1 MLAIILFLLVI
12 SAFSF
17 FAAFRLGR
25 TFESTMPISCMGIV
39 LFLFLCG
46 MVNILG
52 LGWILVCM
60 AAAGL
65 YIYTIYWI
73 AKNGAIL
80 TIKRHIFDFITPGT
94 LFFAILSVMLAYFN
108 QGRLAMHT
116 DEFSHWLDT
125 VVIMTRID
133 AFGTAPDSTAIFP
146 SYPPAMSLFQY
157 LLEKINMAVT
167 GDFAEW
173 KVYFAYQL
181 FAVSVMLWFVQLKEL
196 SIAKKVTGI
205 ISWPI
210 CLFVPLYFFS
220 EVYSSLYIDPFL
232 GVLGGCGFAAISI
245 TKKKDWVYSTYVTML
260 CAVLT
265 ISKDVGI
272 YLALFISLYYFID
285 YGSRNK
291 AVGLQRNVKNI
302 TKYAACCMLPMLAMI
317 CAKLLWKLELAVSN
331 TAQKFS
337 QPFDIAGTIDTI
349 KGNGSEFYTTVY
361 DNFRAAITYRY
372 IYYERMGFNYTS
384 IMVLFVVAFIC
395 LHVSLYR
402 RNVLNKVPAIA
413 GAVIPGLAII
423 FYILS
428 MFPLYISRFVEEE
441 AVNLASFD
449 RYCGIMFLTGM
460 LLMFWLIRDMLIDAD
475 GQVLPIVL
483 ACLMLLSVQHS
494 KKDDIDYYVSRRSV
508 EDSLAYRQNVSV
520 LAAEINATCE
530 ENARILVVGDVS
542 DNQYVPILSTIS
554 KPRWFMESSTYFNA
568 TPDENGEVGM
578 SVEEFKELLKN
589 NFDYVAI
596 YSPTG
601 AITEYYSS
609 VFIDGNKAEAL
620 QLYKIDSKG
629 NLYQ

>member
-1 MLAIILFLLVI
+1 MLAIIIFLLVI

-46 MVNILG
+46 MCNLLG
-52 LGWILVCM
+52 IGWIIVCV
-60 AAAGL
+60 AAVAM
-65 YIYTIYWI
+65 YVYTFYWI
-73 AKNGAIL
+73 GKNGVTPTL
-80 TIKRHIFDFITPGT
+80 KKNIFNLITPGT
-94 LFFAILSVMLAYFN
+94 IIFAVLAILIAYFN
-108 QGRLAMHT
+108 KDRLAMHT

-125 VVIMTRID
+125 VVIMTGID
-133 AFGTAPDSTAIFP
+133 AFGTAPGSTAIFP

-157 LLEKINMAVT
+157 LLEKINMTVT

-173 KVYFAYQL
+173 KVYYAYQL
-181 FAVSVMLWFVQLKEL
+181 FAVSVMIWFAGMKDMPI
-196 SIAKKVTGI
+196 SKKLVGI

-210 CLFVPLYFFS
+210 CLFIPLYFFA

-232 GVLGGCGFAAISI
+232 GILGGCGFAAISV
-245 TKKKDWVYSTYVTML
+245 TKNKDWLYSTYVGML

-272 YLALFISLYYFID
+272 YLAMFVSLYYFID
-285 YGSRNK
+285 YISRNK
-291 AVGLQRNVKNI
+291 VADIQRSPKSI
-302 TKYAACCMLPMLAMI
+302 AKYSVCCLIPMLAMI
-317 CAKLLWKLELAVSN
+317 AAKLLWKIELAVSD

-372 IYYERMGFNYTS
+372 IYYERIGFNYTA
-384 IMVLFVVAFIC
+384 IMFLFVVAFVC

-402 RNVLNKVPAIA
+402 RGVLSKASAIA
-413 GAVIPGLAII
+413 GAIVPGIAII
-423 FYILS
+423 AYILS

-441 AVNLASFD
+441 AINLASFD

-460 LLMFWLIRDMLIDAD
+460 LLMFWLLRDMLIDMD
-475 GQVLPIVL
+475 GKVLPVLL
-483 ACLMLLSVQHS
+483 ACLMLLSVRHS
-494 KKDDIDYYVSRRSV
+494 KLDDIDYYVSRRSV
-508 EDSLAYRQNVSV
+508 EDSLAFRQNVNA
-520 LAAEINATCE
+520 LAAVINSECQ
-530 ENARILVVGDVS
+530 ENARILVIGESS
-542 DNQYVPILSTIS
+542 DDLYTPVLSTIC
-554 KPRWFMESSTYFNA
+554 KPRWFMESSVYFNA
-568 TPDENGEVGM
+568 TLDENDEVGM
-578 SVEEFKELLKN
+578 SVEDFKELLKN

-596 YSPTG
+596 YSPTE
-601 AITEYYSS
+601 AITDYYASI
-609 VFIDGNKAEAL
+609 FANGNVVDAL
-620 QLYKIDSKG
+620 QLYKVDNQG